1 MSVSFSPD
9 GKRIVSGSR
18 DESIIIWDAESGNQL
33 KTLNGHSS
41 YVIFLNIFFN
51 FKLVCFF
58 ECYCFFLY
66 Y

>member
-33 KTLNGHSS
+33 KTLNGHSGE
-41 YVIFLNIFFN
+41 VIFLNIFFN
-51 FKLVCFF
+51 FN
-58 ECYCFFLY
+58 
-66 Y
+66 